1 MKSSSVQAVYAGV
14 PLASRTRVVWQVRL
28 WDENSTAGDWSECAV
43 FEIGLLT
50 AADWQAQWI
59 TGDYT
64 PDPKRRYPVDC
75 FQKHFTTREVKKARL
90 YATAFGIYQAAVNGQ
105 TVDGFVLAPR
115 RYRLPQARAVP
126 DL

>member
-50 AADWQAQWI
+50 AAD
-59 TGDYT
+59 
-64 PDPKRRYPVDC
+64 
-75 FQKHFTTREVKKARL
+75 
-90 YATAFGIYQAAVNGQ
+90 
-105 TVDGFVLAPR
+105 
-115 RYRLPQARAVP
+115 
-126 DL
+126 